1 MNSGG
6 GGDGHRAIEIISIAQ
21 GSIHKFQRRVLSQG
35 HIANNTYLLK
45 VLLLKKPVEKGN

>member
-6 GGDGHRAIEIISIAQ
+6 EHRAIEIIAIAQ
-21 GSIHKFQRRVLSQG
+21 GSIQKFQWRVLLQG

-45 VLLLKKPVEKGN
+45 VLLLKKPVEKAD